1 MLLKRLEINGFKSFA
16 SKTVFEFDT
25 GIVAIVGPNG
35 SGKSNI
41 IDAFRWLLGEREAKN
56 LRGGKGE
63 DLIFA
68 GTPKKPRI
76 SQASVS
82 VVFDN
87 TNGILPVDFR
97 EVVITR
103 KISRSGVSEYF
114 INDASVRLKDII
126 DFFSKI
132 RLGSKGLSIIGQGS
146 GDIFVKASPED
157 RMMMVQEILG
167 LREYELKKLEA
178 QRKLKNTRINME
190 KIEAMAQEVLP
201 RLRMLKRQTAKWE
214 RRSEIEDRLKTLEV
228 SFFPFKI
235 KQLLDAQKSQ
245 NQPLPEIEKKI
256 MSAHAELE
264 RAQQELSRVEANSF
278 SSGRIEEIQKTKRAL
293 FEDKSSFER
302 ELYKLE
308 ANIEQH
314 KNLGKGEAFSLHE
327 AKEALKDIQEILE
340 RGVQEGVVSK
350 ISESITQA
358 LDRIK
363 KLFSSSQNKNS
374 EETEKLTARKK
385 EIATHIQ
392 QVEKNIASIEQE
404 ERELSLGVDT
414 FSEKFKEAFGKVEAA
429 KETIQKLEE
438 EKIKITYEKEKIAYR
453 LDDILRSITSSGGD
467 AKEFLAIANS
477 SSFSVHMDEQELSDA
492 EKSILRFRGEL
503 ASIGEIDRSLVQEA
517 QEVESHYNF
526 LKQELDDL
534 SLASE
539 NMETLIQELNQKLA
553 DEFKEAFRKV
563 NDAFHTYF
571 RVMFGGGSAKMKVIK
586 KEKKEAEKQEL
597 EGPEGE
603 NLPSEEPDEE
613 EKDGRLHG
621 LDIEVSIPQ
630 KKITNLDMLSG
641 GERSLTSL
649 AVIFALIS
657 ISPPPFLVLDE
668 ADAALDEKNSRRF
681 AELVRNFS
689 NHTQFVVV
697 THNRVTMEAADVL
710 YGVTMDESGCSKIL
724 SLKLTDAEEMAP
736 RA

>member
-41 IDAFRWLLGEREAKN
+41 IDAFRWLLGERDAKN

-68 GTPKKPRI
+68 GTPKKSRM

-103 KISRSGVSEYF
+103 KISRSGISEYF
-114 INDASVRLKDII
+114 INDSAVRLKDII

-178 QRKLKNTRINME
+178 QRKLKNARINME

-214 RRSEIEDRLKTLEV
+214 RRSQVEDRLKALES

-235 KQLLDAQKSQ
+235 KQLLEAQKNQ
-245 NQPLPEIEKKI
+245 DQPLPEIEKNLA
-256 MSAHAELE
+256 SAHADLE
-264 RAQQELSRVEANSF
+264 RAQQELGKIE
-278 SSGRIEEIQKTKRAL
+278 SSTISTGKIEEIQKTKRSLFEKKSSLERAL
-293 FEDKSSFER
+293 F
-302 ELYKLE
+302 KLE
-308 ANIEQH
+308 ARLEQH
-314 KNLGKGEAFSLHE
+314 ESPKGEDAFSLNE
-327 AKEALKDIQEILE
+327 AKKTLRHIKEILE
-340 RGVQEGVVSK
+340 EGIQK
-350 ISESITQA
+350 DATKAIRQA
-358 LDRIK
+358 LEHIRE
-363 KLFSSSQNKNS
+363 LFDARQENEHNEFEHLS
-374 EETEKLTARKK
+374 EEKK
-385 EIATHIQ
+385 ELCGHIEE
-392 QVEKNIASIEQE
+392 VEKHIAALEHE
-404 ERELSLGVDT
+404 EKELSLGMSV
-414 FSEKFKEAFGKVEAA
+414 FSEKFKEAFGKVEVT

-453 LDDILRSITSSGGD
+453 LDDILRNIASWGGNT
-467 AKEFLAIANS
+467 KEFLAIANAPA
-477 SSFSVHMDEQELSDA
+477 FSVHMDEQELDDA
-492 EKSILRFRGEL
+492 QRSIMRLRGEL
-503 ASIGEIDRSLVQEA
+503 ASIGEIDQSLVREA

-539 NMETLIQELNQKLA
+539 NMEALIKELNQKLT

-571 RVMFGGGSAKMKVIK
+571 RLMFGGGSAKMKVIK
-586 KEKKEAEKQEL
+586 KERKDVGEREPNGQE
-597 EGPEGE
+597 
-603 NLPSEEPDEE
+603 EEEQKTDNVEIEE
-613 EKDGRLHG
+613 EKEDRLHG

-689 NHTQFVVV
+689 DHTQFVVV

-724 SLKLTDAEEMAP
+724 SLKLTDAKEMAP
-736 RA
+736 RT